1 MTLVVILTKFSPI
14 LVAAVLLIVVVGLL
28 AAALGFFSRPAA
40 ETVVEIGGQRITA
53 EVARTTFSR
62 SRGLMFRENLAEGCG
77 MIFVFSQEAKH
88 PFWMKNVSFP
98 LDLVF
103 INHNLVVVD
112 LLRALPCEGDLCIH
126 YRPSEPVAYVLE
138 VNAGTFGA
146 EVIGSKATFFW

>member
-1 MTLVVILTKFSPI
+1 MLRLSPAFVMVALVILS
-14 LVAAVLLIVVVGLL
+14 ASLLIAVFWSFTRPKTPVG
-28 AAALGFFSRPAA
+28 
-40 ETVVEIGGQRITA
+40 VEIGGQRITA

-126 YRPSEPVAYVLE
+126 YRPSEPAAYVLE

-146 EVIGSKATFFW
+146 EVIGSKVTFFW